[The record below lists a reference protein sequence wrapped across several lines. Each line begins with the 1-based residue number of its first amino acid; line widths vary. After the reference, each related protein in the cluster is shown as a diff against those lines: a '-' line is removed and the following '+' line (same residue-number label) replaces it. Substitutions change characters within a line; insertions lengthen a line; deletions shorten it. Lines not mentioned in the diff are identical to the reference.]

1 MGWRDMGP
9 SLDAFEAA
17 VLSKRLRHP
26 NHPPLNM
33 CVAAATVLTDPAGNR
48 KLAKNHTYG
57 RIDVLIAAVMAVG
70 GAARV
75 PAKRESV
82 YKTRGLLTA
91 GGTVIFPQ
99 VKPET

>member
-1 MGWRDMGP
+1 MGP

-26 NHPPLNM
+26 NHPPMTM

-48 KLAKNHTYG
+48 KLTKSHTYG

-82 YKTRGLLTA
+82 YETRGLLTLA
-91 GGTVIFPQ
+91 GNP
-99 VKPET
+99 